1 MVWGGGYGSLDFRGY
16 VLCGVLVIEV
26 VVVVVG
32 GALIWTA
39 KILLLYLYNNLK
51 QSD

>member
-1 MVWGGGYGSLDFRGY
+1 MGYGSLDFRGY
-16 VLCGVLVIEV
+16 VLCGFSVIQ
-26 VVVVVG
+26 
-32 GALIWTA
+32 GAGIWMA